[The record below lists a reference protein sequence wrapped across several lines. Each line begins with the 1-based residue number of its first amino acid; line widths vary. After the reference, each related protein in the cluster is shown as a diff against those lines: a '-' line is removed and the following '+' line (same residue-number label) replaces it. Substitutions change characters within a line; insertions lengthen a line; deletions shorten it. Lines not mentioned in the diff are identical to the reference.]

1 MKIFLILTM
10 FIFILITIGLCFF
23 IKDKNIGMD
32 FETVIVS
39 IVGAASLTAFL
50 AFITFSIITVPYFQ
64 NTEKEIKYELVSI
77 SDNIDNSFDIQGN
90 SFLTIGNIKGSTK
103 PQYNMSFS
111 YIDNDGY
118 IRPKVLSSNIDKIK
132 FECTEDNEKYI
143 IMKYNEKKAEFSNL
157 AKKLLSEEELQEKA
171 NKIIGGDIKEDDINE
186 YIIHLPKENI
196 TLESNVDFK

>member
-32 FETVIVS
+32 FDTVIVS

-50 AFITFSIITVPYFQ
+50 TFITFSIITVPHYQ

-90 SFLTIGNIKGSTK
+90 TFLTIGNIKGSTK

-132 FECTEDNEKYI
+132 FDCTEDNEKYI
-143 IMKYNEKKAEFSNL
+143 IMKYNENF
-157 AKKLLSEEELQEKA
+157 Q
-171 NKIIGGDIKEDDINE
+171 
-186 YIIHLPKENI
+186 
-196 TLESNVDFK
+196 